1 MWFDTEDIPRLGQSL
16 EGLPI
21 LNNYTTV
28 ITAISHRGEIGEIL
42 GDHIIYPYDSFL
54 DIEQCKKK

>member
-1 MWFDTEDIPRLGQSL
+1 MWSDTEDISIIGKSL

-28 ITAISHRGEIGEIL
+28 ITAIRHRGEIGEIL
-42 GDHIIYPYDSFL
+42 GYHIIYPYDSFL